1 MFDKIEVGDK
11 IIDPCV
17 DCTKF
22 DISAGGATLLVAWRN
37 PTPKEIE
44 GFKGQIEFR
53 EIILN
58 DVIFITVKPQGL
70 NWFDAP
76 YHKDLSKGTIS
87 TVPPEEGMG
96 LGIHLLLINAANG
109 KLIYQRYLG
118 LSTKFT
124 QRLYADIESQGKIDL
139 AYQQRINMLYAK
151 YSTDRLAQLS
161 QNRCKFQDP
170 TK

>member
-87 TVPPEEGMG
+87 HSTTRRRN
-96 LGIHLLLINAANG
+96 GIGHPFVAYKRG
-109 KLIYQRYLG
+109 QR
-118 LSTKFT
+118 
-124 QRLYADIESQGKIDL
+124 EIDL
-139 AYQQRINMLYAK
+139 SAVFR
-151 YSTDRLAQLS
+151 T
-161 QNRCKFQDP
+161 
-170 TK
+170 